1 MSDEDRNHS
10 FGGRTTGRRVRTN
23 LDSCEAEEC
32 GFSPEKAM
40 EAVTMQVSPL
50 SAKPLPKPR
59 PPASAT
65 PPHRIAPQDRL
76 SADCRALLTE
86 PQGTASPPSSA
97 RSCDGHS
104 FSCSTHL
111 HEHMTNT
118 HVRSKFA
125 KASLDRTRPTLTLS
139 LATGLYW
146 YWYRAYCCSSQVV

>member
-86 PQGTASPPSSA
+86 PQGTASPPSS
-97 RSCDGHS
+97 
-104 FSCSTHL
+104 
-111 HEHMTNT
+111 
-118 HVRSKFA
+118 V
-125 KASLDRTRPTLTLS
+125 AS
-139 LATGLYW
+139 
-146 YWYRAYCCSSQVV
+146 SSSGEETYVDDTPQINFY